1 MTLLGYLTRFENITN
16 YSKENIAM
24 ANANYVVITV
34 AKTHPD
40 YFNTAVEQAS
50 SVIDDLKS
58 KAGALLVRLGRI
70 GTGEQTGSVALLQFY
85 ENLSGFEKALD
96 VYAASSDYQAMMA
109 SGKVEVVMRNIVKFH
124 SVPFDNKITDAAKF
138 LVLTRASAPT
148 SSIKTVT
155 QLAPVFADNGALTYR
170 FGTIVTGSNAG
181 NRLLGVTYPSM
192 DAIEKTYD
200 ALGAN
205 ADYQTALGTF
215 DINLRVIIRL
225 L

>member
-1 MTLLGYLTRFENITN
+1 
-16 YSKENIAM
+16 M
-24 ANANYVVITV
+24 ADANYVVITV

-70 GTGEQTGSVALLQFY
+70 VTGEQTGSVALLQFY

-148 SSIKTVT
+148 SSIETVT

-170 FGTIVTGSNAG
+170 FGSIVTGSRAG

-200 ALGAN
+200 ALGTN
-205 ADYQTALGTF
+205 ADYQAALGAF

>member
-1 MTLLGYLTRFENITN
+1 M
-16 YSKENIAM
+16 
-24 ANANYVVITV
+24 ITV
-34 AKTHPD
+34 AKTKPD

-70 GTGEQTGSVALLQFY
+70 GTGEHTGSVALLQFY

-109 SGKVEVVMRNIVKFH
+109 SGKVKVVMRNIVKFH

-148 SSIKTVT
+148 SSIETVT

-205 ADYQTALGTF
+205 ADYQAALGTF

>member
-1 MTLLGYLTRFENITN
+1 MTLLGYAPRFENITN
-16 YSKENIAM
+16 YFKENTSM
-24 ANANYVVITV
+24 ADANYVVITV

-148 SSIKTVT
+148 SSIETVT

-192 DAIEKTYD
+192 DTIEKTYD

-205 ADYQTALGTF
+205 ADYQAALGTF